1 MKSTSKK
8 QCKYSMIDYAK
19 MKKGSELSMKESAP
33 VCSDFPIN
41 YQGSMGEKGIL
52 LKGC

>member
-1 MKSTSKK
+1 
-8 QCKYSMIDYAK
+8 MIDYAK